1 VSFEIDWREEAP
13 PPSRLFAGKALN
25 LGARHSKLPKFIE
38 MPSFH
43 SDKSKKHYTFN
54 PGKKGN
60 LSEQPLILLNYLA
73 SLNQRVHNSNLRAL
87 PSKSL

>member
-1 VSFEIDWREEAP
+1 MFREC
-13 PPSRLFAGKALN
+13 RQL
-25 LGARHSKLPKFIE
+25 ARSGNSCASVYELIE

-60 LSEQPLILLNYLA
+60 LSEQPLILLNYMVP
-73 SLNQRVHNSNLRAL
+73 LNQRVHSSRLCA
-87 PSKSL
+87 PTIEI

>member
-1 VSFEIDWREEAP
+1 
-13 PPSRLFAGKALN
+13 
-25 LGARHSKLPKFIE
+25 
-38 MPSFH
+38 
-43 SDKSKKHYTFN
+43 
-54 PGKKGN
+54 